1 MGQAGCTSRRRKRT
15 ASLAVSLRT
24 MAEKI
29 VANASTYQP
38 PMGMRLKNDRQ
49 KMPASAGAGRVQGF
63 PGAWAEQSGRGAEG
77 GEGEQQ
83 DEQVADRAGDVR
95 RDRAAAPECLGEQL
109 PVGQDQ
115 QGVYCVGRGEG
126 PGSAFH
132 GAARGSPG
140 RAPGSPAR
148 TRAAR
153 NSAKELRAVARMA
166 AQALHRLRLES
177 QDEGGHAQHGD
188 GEDGEQSPAVPGG
201 LRGWDGHGGAPG
213 CRERLGDVPPLPVAR
228 SVASGFIRS
237 VSAEGGYVS
246 LCTGASGSS
255 SMRAQSPPPAWL
267 ARVRR
272 PPRARLSCCAMAR
285 PRPVPPVSRLREFST
300 R

>member
-1 MGQAGCTSRRRKRT
+1 MSR
-15 ASLAVSLRT
+15 
-24 MAEKI
+24 
-29 VANASTYQP
+29 
-38 PMGMRLKNDRQ
+38 
-49 KMPASAGAGRVQGF
+49 
-63 PGAWAEQSGRGAEG
+63 
-77 GEGEQQ
+77 
-83 DEQVADRAGDVR
+83 
-95 RDRAAAPECLGEQL
+95 EQL

-115 QGVYCVGRGEG
+115 QGVYCVGEGEG
-126 PGSAFH
+126 QAQVAPFTEQRAGPRAGHQGRQRGREES
-132 GAARGSPG
+132 GEEQREGTARGG
-140 RAPGSPAR
+140 ADG
-148 TRAAR
+148 
-153 NSAKELRAVARMA
+153 A

-246 LCTGASGSS
+246 LCTGASGVQLDA
-255 SMRAQSPPPAWL
+255 RAKPPPARL